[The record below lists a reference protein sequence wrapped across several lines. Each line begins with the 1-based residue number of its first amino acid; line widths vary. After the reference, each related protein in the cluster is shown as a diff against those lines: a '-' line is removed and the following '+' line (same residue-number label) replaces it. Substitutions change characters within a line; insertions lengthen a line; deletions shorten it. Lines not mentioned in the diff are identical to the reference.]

1 MINLWSFLC
10 FDSNSNLFALTM
22 VSAVLSVTSE
32 SISPTDADKC
42 GAHCWPYQLSAP
54 KSPLSGVFSRSVI
67 SSLVCFRRP
76 ALGHISL
83 TLSGYCCWD
92 KWYEPSS
99 CFSIRTPH
107 WVNFPST
114 NSPHVNRVWI
124 RFSRANHSGY
134 LGFPQ
139 NKKSSTCPAMIPLK
153 TPFCFHNQQQG
164 SDQDFTKPSSFKV
177 FRHSKIPFRRGV
189 H

>member
-10 FDSNSNLFALTM
+10 FDSNSNLFALTTLQWFLRYSRSPPRASVPLM
-22 VSAVLSVTSE
+22 QTSVVRTAGHTSSALPRV
-32 SISPTDADKC
+32 
-42 GAHCWPYQLSAP
+42 PY
-54 KSPLSGVFSRSVI
+54 SGVFSRSVI

-92 KWYEPSS
+92 KWYETSS
-99 CFSIRTPH
+99 SIRTPH

-114 NSPHVNRVWI
+114 SSPHVNRAWI
-124 RFSRANHSGY
+124 CFSRANHSGY

-139 NKKSSTCPAMIPLK
+139 NKKSLTCPAMIPLK
-153 TPFCFHNQQQG
+153 IPFHNQEQG

-177 FRHSKIPFRRGV
+177 FRHSKIPFRGGV